1 MAIVKRDTIS
11 RQGFEEV
18 MAELKTMVKA
28 GADPEVIIRSIN
40 NAEHRLIQL
49 IDEKDAEPFRIPEWM
64 NEIR

>member
-1 MAIVKRDTIS
+1 MAIVKRDMIS
-11 RQGFEEV
+11 RHGFEEV

-40 NAEHRLIQL
+40 NAERRLIQL

-64 NEIR
+64 NEIK

>member
-40 NAEHRLIQL
+40 NAERRLIQL